1 MSLPRTVSEILR
13 EQVTLQVE
21 CIDRMYL
28 NAYVPQL
35 QYESGAA
42 RFFRHH
48 RGHPFAS
55 SALMDPISTVFVR
68 AVERFA
74 DAEGIPL
81 VTFEKGQ
88 RKDKVAAHYLAQFPR
103 REGVVFVGKAQEKTW
118 TFRTRKR
125 RNPVTGKT
133 YPWIYRTTAMVNQY
147 YFYLVDGDFGPLFIK
162 FGSYFPYPV
171 KVCMNGHEYLKRQL
185 AKAGIAFEALDN
197 GILSCASPR
206 RLQRIA
212 DGLTAEKIER
222 LFRKWLARLPHP
234 YPAADRAAGYRYQLS
249 ILQAEFSLTQ
259 VLDRPQTGRLFF
271 EQIIRDNLDLGRPD
285 QVQLIF
291 GRRITKRTPGRFRTR
306 VLTTG
311 VVPSLHVDYK
321 RSRIKQYHKDGRAL
335 RTETTINDTRD
346 FGIGRRLR
354 NLPALRQVG
363 FSANRR
369 LLAVQRLSHDC
380 AVGEAAF
387 GAVTRPVVVGG
398 QRVPALRFADPRVM
412 ALFGALVLFR
422 LLPSGFT
429 NAHLRAHVAP
439 LLGVALDALPRGRMT
454 YDLRR
459 VRLRGLIERV
469 PHSHRYRVTDEG
481 FRTALFFLKVYARIL
496 RPGMASVVPDAP
508 GIGAPL
514 RIAFEKLEA
523 EISRVCSE
531 AHLVAA

>member
-1 MSLPRTVSEILR
+1 MSIPLNVATLLKEH
-13 EQVTLQVE
+13 VTLEVE
-21 CIDRMYL
+21 SIDRLYL
-28 NAYVPQL
+28 NGYVPGL
-35 QYESGAA
+35 QAEGGVVH
-42 RFFRHH
+42 FFRQH
-48 RGHPFAS
+48 RGQPFAS
-55 SALMDPISTVFVR
+55 SALMDPISTAFVR
-68 AVERFA
+68 AIERFA
-74 DAEGIPL
+74 DAERIPL

-88 RKDKVAAHYLAQFPR
+88 RKDEVAAHYLARFPGD
-103 REGVVFVGKAQEKTW
+103 EGVYLVGKAQEKTW

-147 YFYLVDGDFGPLFIK
+147 YFYLVDADFGPLFIK

-171 KVCMNGHEYLKRQL
+171 KVCLNGHEYLKRQL

-197 GILSCASPR
+197 AILSCTAPR

-271 EQIIRDNLDLGRPD
+271 EQIIRDHLDLGRPD

-306 VLTTG
+306 VLTPG

-321 RSRIKQYHKDGRAL
+321 RSRIKQYHKDGRGL

-369 LLAVQRLSHDC
+369 LLDVQRLSHDC
-380 AVGEAAF
+380 ALGEAAL

-398 QRVPALRFADPRVM
+398 QRSPALRFADPRVM

-422 LLPSGFT
+422 LLPTGFT
-429 NAHLRAHVAP
+429 NAQLRAHVAP
-439 LLGVALDALPRGRMT
+439 LWGVALDAFPRGRMT

-459 VRLRGLIERV
+459 LRLRELIERI
-469 PHSHRYRVTDEG
+469 PHSHRYRVTEEG
-481 FRTALFFLKVYARIL
+481 FRTALFFLKVHARIL
-496 RPGMASVVPDAP
+496 RPGMASILPDAP

-523 EISRVCSE
+523 EINRVCLE